1 MTVLTWLVFVGF
13 EFHHQKYRTIT
24 VYFTAVKFT
33 CVALLVVAAN
43 MSFFQRTKHSY
54 CYRLGL
60 VKRSFSSRKCLDILF
75 RQTLK
80 KRMLTSKIKLNTVL
94 QLIIRTKK
102 RWCVLK
108 QKKILF
114 SDGCWFLDFAT
125 VDGLGCPTF
134 VHFLNSLRICT
145 SKLI

>member
-1 MTVLTWLVFVGF
+1 
-13 EFHHQKYRTIT
+13 
-24 VYFTAVKFT
+24 
-33 CVALLVVAAN
+33 
-43 MSFFQRTKHSY
+43 MSLFQRTKHSY

-145 SKLI
+145 SKLKHFQMIVNSRVHSGPKSQKSIWITFF